1 MQMALSIK
9 DPETD
14 RLARQLAKATGKS
27 ITEAVN
33 DALRDQLERVSRRTK
48 KRRLA
53 DELDEIA
60 LECAALPILDRR
72 SEDEILGYDEHGL
85 PS

>member
-1 MQMALSIK
+1 MALSIK

-14 RLARQLAKATGKS
+14 RLARRLAKVTGKT

-33 DALRDQLERVSRRTK
+33 DALRDQLERLSRRPA

-60 LECAALPILDRR
+60 LRCAALPILDTR
-72 SEDEILGYDEHGL
+72 SEDEILGYDEQGL
-85 PS
+85 PR